1 MEEKLARNEELEKT
15 LIKSESS
22 NAYLN
27 QKLIYAAQASS
38 FTTKPNTD
46 QEINTPNNEPEKVFT
61 MSEMKKVL
69 IQLNETQKMLNK
81 KCK

>member
-46 QEINTPNNEPEKVFT
+46 QEINTPNDEPEKY
-61 MSEMKKVL
+61 S
-69 IQLNETQKMLNK
+69 Q
-81 KCK
+81 